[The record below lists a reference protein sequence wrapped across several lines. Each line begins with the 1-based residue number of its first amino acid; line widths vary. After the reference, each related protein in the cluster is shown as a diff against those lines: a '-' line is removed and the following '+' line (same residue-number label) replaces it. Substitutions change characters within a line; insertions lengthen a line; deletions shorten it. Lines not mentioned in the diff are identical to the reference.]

1 MYLFLAVRINGRNTI
16 VVVVVVVV
24 VVVES
29 WAVPTPSESVQH
41 SVL

>member
-24 VVVES
+24 VVES
-29 WAVPTPSESVQH
+29 WAVPSPSESVQH